1 MAALTAAVK
10 MGADAVYLGLTSYS
24 ARASAVNFTPES
36 LKEAVFYCR
45 KRGVE
50 AYITLNTL
58 VYDNEISKIKKL
70 IEIINGSLADGVI
83 VQDFGVF
90 DMVKKLAPEL
100 KTVASTQMTA
110 NNLAGV
116 KLLENIGFDAVV
128 LPRELSASDIAGI
141 RRGTGI
147 ELEVFAHGA
156 LCVCYSG
163 QCLMSSFIGERSGNR
178 GKCAQPCRMFYE
190 TPHKKGYF
198 LSTRDL
204 SLVSRLR
211 ELEGAGVDTVKI
223 EGRLKNEYY
232 TAAVTDIYRRVS
244 DSGEPPTAED
254 YADIEAAFLRG
265 GYTTGYFDGISGKG
279 LFNFSKNEN
288 PYTRET
294 QKLEKR
300 YKRILSENSEFSK
313 VSASVEL
320 YIEKGKNVEVNLYF
334 AEREYG
340 FQSQTVAQ
348 EALSAP
354 LTAEKISARLDKTG
368 NETFC
373 FEEIEINLAGG
384 DIFLS
389 AADINRIRR
398 EIGAFIDEILQAP
411 REKAP
416 SSFSYF
422 SYNMRKR
429 AVTGELGFFCTVR
442 TALQIKWIKEKW
454 EVKIFAPQSAIEDYK
469 AKEYGDLTNVGLICA
484 RIASDKDMAKTAR
497 FLEQNSAVSDILVGN
512 IGYFNDL
519 FVGKYNIYADFS
531 LNVTNTL
538 SAGFYEKQG
547 VCDITASVEANI
559 KNIKNIMTGNIPLS
573 VVGYGK
579 IPLMIT
585 ESCLKSN
592 ISGKCQKE
600 QAPYRQ
606 KTFTLKDQKGEEFI
620 IECEDGCRNS
630 VYNPY
635 PIMMAD
641 KLKDIKAAG
650 VNRVCLKF
658 FDENKAQV
666 EEIILSFKSGQNP
679 LTKFTRG
686 HFYRGAY

>member
-1 MAALTAAVK
+1 

-24 ARASAVNFTPES
+24 ARSAAKNFIPES

-45 KRGVE
+45 KRGVGVYV
-50 AYITLNTL
+50 ALNTL
-58 VYDNEISKIKKL
+58 IYDNEIAEIKKL
-70 IEIINGSLADGVI
+70 IEIINVSLADGVI
-83 VQDFGVF
+83 VQDAGVF
-90 DMVKKLAPEL
+90 DMVKKLAPGL
-100 KTVASTQMTA
+100 KVVASTQMTV

-116 KLLENIGFDAVV
+116 KLLENMGFDAVV
-128 LPRELSASDIAGI
+128 LPRELSAADIAGI
-141 RRGTGI
+141 RKGTAI

-178 GKCAQPCRMFYE
+178 GKCAQPCRMLYE

-198 LSTRDL
+198 FSTRDL

-211 ELEGAGVDTVKI
+211 ELTEAGVDTIKI

-232 TAAVTDIYRRVS
+232 TAAVTDIYRRVL
-244 DSGEPPTAED
+244 DSGEPPTAGD

-265 GYTTGYFDGISGKG
+265 GYTTGYFDGIRDKG

-294 QKLEKR
+294 QKLENR
-300 YKRILSENSEFSK
+300 YKRLLSKNSEFSK
-313 VSASVEL
+313 VPVSVEL

-334 AEREYG
+334 AGREYG
-340 FQSQTVAQ
+340 FTSQAVAE
-348 EALSAP
+348 EAKNAP
-354 LTAEKISARLDKTG
+354 VTAERISAQLDKTG

-373 FEEIEINLAGG
+373 FEEIEINLSGESL
-384 DIFLS
+384 FLS
-389 AADINRIRR
+389 AADINQIRR
-398 EIGAFIDEILQAP
+398 ETGVFIDEILQAP
-411 REKAP
+411 RRTAV
-416 SSFSYF
+416 SSF

-429 AVTGELGFFCTVR
+429 DRTEELCFFCTVR
-442 TALQIKWIKEKW
+442 TAQQIKWIKEKW
-454 EVKIFAPQSAIEDYK
+454 DVKIFATQEAIESYK
-469 AKEYGDLTNVGLICA
+469 SKKYGDLKNIGLICD
-484 RIASDKDMAKTAR
+484 RIASDKDMVKTLK
-497 FLEQNSAVSDILVGN
+497 FLEQNNVVSALLVPN
-512 IGYFNDL
+512 IGYLNDL
-519 FVGKYNIYADFS
+519 FFSGKYNIYGDFS

-547 VCDITASVEANI
+547 VCNITASVEANI
-559 KNIKNIMTGNIPLS
+559 KNIKNIITGNIPLS

-579 IPLMIT
+579 IPLMLT

-592 ISGKCQKE
+592 ISGKCQKA
-600 QAPYRQ
+600 QALSQQ
-606 KTFTLKDQKGEEFI
+606 KVYTIKDQKGEEFI
-620 IECEDGCRNS
+620 IECENGCRNT
-630 VYNPY
+630 VYNSY

-641 KLKDIKAAG
+641 KLNDIKAAG
-650 VNRVCLKF
+650 INQVCLKF
-658 FDENKAQV
+658 FDENKAQI
-666 EEIILSFKSGQNP
+666 EEIILSIKLGQNP